1 VPPPPPPPAPPA
13 PQGPQPS
20 IAPATGFGAKV
31 GLASHLF
38 WLGQSDAEANLRR
51 LRSSGAG
58 WIREDF
64 LWDQIQP
71 TRGTFSWS
79 RTDALMAAAAKTG
92 TNVLAILDY
101 SAKWASSDP
110 SGRGN
115 VHYPPRNVGDYAT
128 FARAVVERYG
138 TDGSFWRARPDLPYR
153 PLGAVELWNEP
164 WGAWFWKP
172 NPDPAAY
179 ARLVRAAASAIRAA
193 KPDTK
198 ILMSGDPVAIRSDG
212 TGVKWLDAV
221 LAADPGLRTLFDA
234 YSTHPYPSPRDR
246 GPLDTTSGPEYRFN
260 RAEVTR
266 QTAAK
271 YDATK
276 PIWITE
282 IGWSTAT
289 KAKETVSEATQ
300 ARYIGQA
307 VEHAIG
313 VQGVERIFVFAWD
326 RSNGV
331 MTDREG
337 NYGLQ
342 RKDGS
347 LKPAW
352 TTLTQTI
359 GSSVSGATLASAKC
373 AAKGKKR
380 SRTCRANKS
389 RCSGKTRRRGAAR
402 SVRYQRGKCRKVKTP
417 R

>member
-1 VPPPPPPPAPPA
+1 M
-13 PQGPQPS
+13 
-20 IAPATGFGAKV
+20 GAKV
-31 GLASHLF
+31 GLSSHLF
-38 WLGQSDAEANLRR
+38 WLGQSDAEAELKR

-71 TRGTFSWS
+71 SRGVFNWS
-79 RTDALMAAAAKTG
+79 RTDALMAAAARTG

-110 SGRGN
+110 SGKGN
-115 VHYPPRNVGDYAT
+115 VHYPPKNVGDYAA

-138 TDGSFWRARPDLPYR
+138 SDGSFWRARPDLPAG

-179 ARLVRAAASAIRAA
+179 ARLVRAAATAIRAA

-198 ILMSGDPVAIRSDG
+198 ILISGDPLAVRKDG
-212 TGVKWLDAV
+212 KAAKWLDAV

-234 YSTHPYPSPRDR
+234 YSTHPYPSPRHR
-246 GPLDTTSGPEYRFN
+246 SPLDTTSGPEYRFN
-260 RAEVTR
+260 RAALTR

-271 YDATK
+271 YQAEK

-282 IGWSTAT
+282 VGWSTA
-289 KAKETVSEATQ
+289 ADAPETVTEATQ
-300 ARYIGQA
+300 ATYIGQA
-307 VEHAIG
+307 IEHAIG
-313 VQGVERIFVFAWD
+313 VQAVERIFIFGWD
-326 RSNGV
+326 RSNGIA
-331 MTDREG
+331 TDREG

-352 TTLTQTI
+352 ETLTRTI
-359 GSSVSGATLASAKC
+359 GSGVKGATLASAKC
-373 AAKGKKR
+373 GAKSKKR
-380 SRTCRANKS
+380 SRACGARSRAAR
-389 RCSGKTRRRGAAR
+389 RCSRKTQRGAAR
-402 SVRYQRGKCRKVKTP
+402 VVRYQRGKCRKVRTP